1 MLDGLRMDARRWGWV
16 GALYVRLMERLRPVL
31 NVSVVQVRPL
41 DEAIEL
47 PDLPARYSA
56 GIADCDDLDRGVE
69 DPRLELERGFV
80 DDAVDRDDFCAA
92 VFHDEH
98 MVAYAWNAVGPTPHD
113 DRLMVHFDAPAGYS
127 YKAFTRPEY
136 RGRRLQNVVADA
148 GRDEYLCR
156 GRTMVLSFV
165 ESHNLASIAS
175 SGHRPNRRVGFAGYL
190 CVGSRVLPF
199 RTPGARRFGFRF
211 VPR

>member
-1 MLDGLRMDARRWGWV
+1 MLEGLRQDARRWGWI
-16 GALYVRLMERLRPVL
+16 GALYVRMMERLRPVL

-47 PDLPARYSA
+47 PDLPEPFSARV
-56 GIADCDDLDRGVE
+56 ADCDELERAVEDPCLDLDR
-69 DPRLELERGFV
+69 DFV
-80 DDAVDRDDFCAA
+80 DGAVARDDFCAA
-92 VFHDEH
+92 VFHDGH
-98 MVAYAWNAVGPTPHD
+98 MVAYGWNAVGPTPHD

-148 GRDEYLCR
+148 GRDEYLRR
-156 GRTMVLSFV
+156 GRTVVLSFV

-175 SGHRPNRRVGFAGYL
+175 SGHRPNRRVGFAGYVR
-190 CVGSRVLPF
+190 VGSRILPF